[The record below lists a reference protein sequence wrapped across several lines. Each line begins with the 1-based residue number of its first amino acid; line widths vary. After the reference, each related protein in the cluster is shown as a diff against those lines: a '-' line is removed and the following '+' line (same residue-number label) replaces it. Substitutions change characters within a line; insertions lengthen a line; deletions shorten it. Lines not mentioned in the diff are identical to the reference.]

1 MIDAGPHEVTMRN
14 LIDLLNRSAGEFGD
28 GVAAIDRGDPVSFVE
43 LRDLVERCASA
54 LRHHAGV
61 GPGDRVA
68 LVMPNCLHSIVCY
81 LGAVRAGAIAVP
93 VNIRLTAEEMRFILG
108 DVGARVIIAHER
120 TWPTVREAIADLAG
134 IDAVWGVDLQGEG
147 VTPIDAALAEPGPP
161 LPPAEIAPEDVAA
174 IIYTSG
180 TTGLPKGAMLTHANV
195 LFNVRSTIAGHGFR
209 PDDVHLLIVP
219 LFHVTGLNTIM
230 PTSLHLGST
239 VVISAE
245 TNPRRLLELI
255 ERHRCT
261 TMFTVPTT
269 TIMLTREPSL
279 GEFDLSSLRLIAY
292 SGAPMPVLAIQRL
305 RELFPGVLLHNF
317 YGLTETTS
325 VTTVLP
331 FEFALSHAES
341 IGHVVPGLEAK
352 IVDEAGNPLA
362 PGEVG
367 ELLIRGPSVFAGY
380 YQRPEATAE
389 ALEEG
394 WLHTGDKALID
405 ADGFVFL
412 RGRTR
417 EMIIVAGENVYPV
430 EVENVLTRHPGVLE
444 AAVVGVPHAVL
455 GEVVKAVVVPQPGA
469 ELTEREIKRWCAEHL
484 ASYKVPQ
491 QVQFAPE
498 LPRNPSGK
506 VVKRR
511 LV

>member
-1 MIDAGPHEVTMRN
+1 MRN
-14 LIDLLNRSAGEFGD
+14 LIELLNQAADEFGD
-28 GVAAIDRGDPVSFVE
+28 GVAAIYHGDPVSFIE
-43 LRDLVERCASA
+43 LRQRVRECARA
-54 LRHHAGV
+54 LRNHV
-61 GPGDRVA
+61 GIEPGDRVA
-68 LVMPNCLHSIVCY
+68 LIMPNCLHSVVCY
-81 LGAVRAGAIAVP
+81 LGAISTGAIAVP
-93 VNIRLTAEEMRFILG
+93 VNIRLSAEEMRFILG

-120 TWPTVREAIADLAG
+120 TWPTVAEALEGLEG
-134 IDAVWGVDLQGEG
+134 IDAVWGVEMQSEE
-147 VTPIDAALAEPGPP
+147 VTPIDEIMADPGPEFSTP
-161 LPPAEIAPEDVAA
+161 DIAPEDIAA

-180 TTGLPKGAMLTHANV
+180 TTGLPKGAMITHGNV
-195 LFNVRSTIAGHGFR
+195 LFNVQSTICGHGFR

-239 VVISAE
+239 IVISAE
-245 TNPRRLLELI
+245 TNPRRLLKLI

-261 TMFTVPTT
+261 TMFAVPTT
-269 TIMLTREPSL
+269 AILLTREPTL

-292 SGAPMPVLAIQRL
+292 SGAPMPVRAIRRL
-305 RELFPGVLLHNF
+305 RELFPDKLLHNF

-331 FEFALSHAES
+331 SRFALSHAES
-341 IGHVVPGLEAK
+341 IGRLVPGLEAK
-352 IVDEAGNPLA
+352 IVDEEGNSLP

-380 YQRPEATAE
+380 YRRPDATAE
-389 ALEEG
+389 VLDDG
-394 WLHTGDKALID
+394 WLYTGDKAFID
-405 ADGFVFL
+405 ENGFIFL
-412 RGRTR
+412 RGRTK

-444 AAVVGVPHAVL
+444 AAVVGIEHPVL
-455 GEVVKAVVVPQPGA
+455 GEIVKAVIVPQPGA
-469 ELTEREIKRWCAEHL
+469 ELSEREIKRWCAQHL

-491 QVQFAPE
+491 QVEFVAE

-511 LV
+511 LR

>member
-1 MIDAGPHEVTMRN
+1 MHN
-14 LIDLLNRSAGEFGD
+14 LIDLLNRSADEFGD
-28 GVAAIDRGDPVSFVE
+28 GVAAIYRGDPVSFTH
-43 LRDLVERCASA
+43 LRELVERFSRA
-54 LRHHAGV
+54 LRSHLGI

-68 LVMPNCLHSIVCY
+68 LIMPNCLHSVVCY
-81 LGAVRAGAIAVP
+81 LGAIRAGATAVP
-93 VNIRLTAEEMRFILG
+93 VNIRLSAEEMHFILG
-108 DVGARVIIAHER
+108 DVGARVIVAHQR
-120 TWPTVREAIADLAG
+120 TWPTVAEAIEGIEG
-134 IDAVWGVDLQGEG
+134 IDAVWGVELQAEG
-147 VTPIDAALAEPGPP
+147 VTQGDEVMAEPGPEFA
-161 LPPAEIAPEDVAA
+161 PPEIAPDDVAA

-180 TTGLPKGAMLTHANV
+180 TTGLPKGAMLTHGNV
-195 LFNVRSTIAGHGFR
+195 LFNVQSTIRGHGFR

-239 VVISAE
+239 IVISAE

-269 TIMLTREPSL
+269 TIMLTREPGLS
-279 GEFDLSSLRLIAY
+279 EFDLSSLRLIAY
-292 SGAPMPVLAIQRL
+292 SGAPMPVLAIERL
-305 RELFPGVLLHNF
+305 RELFPDTLLHNF

-331 FEFALSHAES
+331 SEFALSHAES
-341 IGHVVPGLEAK
+341 IGHVVAELEAK
-352 IVDEAGNPLA
+352 IVDEAGETLP

-380 YQRPEATAE
+380 YRRPEATAE
-389 ALEEG
+389 ALEDG
-394 WLHTGDKALID
+394 WLHTGDRALID
-405 ADGFVFL
+405 DEGFVFL
-412 RGRTR
+412 RGRTK

-444 AAVVGVPHAVL
+444 AAVVGVEHAVL

-469 ELTEREIKRWCAEHL
+469 ELTEREIKRWCAERL
-484 ASYKVPQ
+484 ASFKVPR
-491 QVQFAPE
+491 QVEFADE

-511 LV
+511 LT